1 MNFPVLLM
9 INNAIFVIL
18 KVLFIRKFF
27 CLGYLDVKEVY
38 CRTVVPYM

>member
-1 MNFPVLLM
+1 MNFPVILM

-27 CLGYLDVKEVY
+27 YLVYLDVKEVY
-38 CRTVVPYM
+38 CRTIVPYM